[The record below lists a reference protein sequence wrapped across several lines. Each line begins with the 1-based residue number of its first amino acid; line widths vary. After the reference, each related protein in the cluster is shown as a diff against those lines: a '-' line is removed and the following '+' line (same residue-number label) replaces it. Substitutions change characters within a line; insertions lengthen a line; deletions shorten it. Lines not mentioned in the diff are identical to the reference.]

1 MQTPNL
7 TLQDIVE
14 KTGDLP
20 TIPAA
25 ALAVMREADSATGT
39 ASTVAGHLAQD
50 QALTTRVLRL
60 SNSAYYGL
68 QRQVMDLQE
77 AVVVLGMR
85 SVKNLAMVAATY
97 PWLSKPLKGYGLGP
111 KEMWTHA
118 FGVAIGAQLV
128 AKRARLQEVEAMFTA
143 GLVHN
148 MGKVALSIW
157 LENKIPAMLALA
169 ARENLTFDQVER
181 KLLGY
186 DHAQVGAYMAEQWN
200 LPKPLIEAIR
210 YHHQP
215 HECTTQNPIVD
226 CVHIGDFLTM
236 SMGYGLGGDGLRYD
250 FDESSLE
257 RIGLNADIFDELA
270 AQFVDAV
277 QQYEQLFADMNKE
290 AA

>member
-1 MQTPNL
+1 MSSPTL
-7 TLQDIVE
+7 TLQDIVQ
-14 KTGDLP
+14 KTSDLP
-20 TIPAA
+20 TMPAA
-25 ALAVMREADSATGT
+25 ALAVMREAESATGT
-39 ASTVAGHLAQD
+39 ALTVAGHLSQD

-60 SNSAYYGL
+60 ANSAYYGL

-97 PWLSKPLKGYGLGP
+97 PWLSKPLKGYALGP
-111 KEMWTHA
+111 REMWTHS
-118 FGVAIGAQLV
+118 FGVAVGAQTV
-128 AKRARLQEVEAMFTA
+128 AKKARLPEVDAMFTA

-169 ARENLTFDQVER
+169 NRDNLTFDQVER

-186 DHAQVGAYMAEQWN
+186 DHAEVGAFMAEQWN
-200 LPKPLIEAIR
+200 LPKPLIQAIR
-210 YHHQP
+210 YHHEP
-215 HECTTQNPIVD
+215 NACPEPNNIVD

-236 SMGYGLGGDGLRYD
+236 SMGFGLGGDGLRYD
-250 FDESSLE
+250 FHEQALE
-257 RIGLNADIFDELA
+257 RIGLKAEFLEEMA
-270 AQFVDAV
+270 CGFVEAV
-277 QQYEQLFADMNKE
+277 EEYEKLFAEMNKE

>member
-1 MQTPNL
+1 MSNL
-7 TLQDIVE
+7 TLEDIVQ
-14 KTGDLP
+14 KTPDLP

-25 ALAVMREADSATGT
+25 ALAVMRETESATGS
-39 ASTVAGHLAQD
+39 ANSVAHHLATD
-50 QALTTRVLRL
+50 QALTARVLRL

-85 SVKNLAMVAATY
+85 SVRNLAMVAATY

-111 KEMWTHA
+111 QEMWTHA
-118 FGVAIGAQLV
+118 FGVAVGAQLL
-128 AKRARLQEVEAMFTA
+128 AKKARLKDTDSMFTA

-157 LENKIPAMLALA
+157 LENKIHAMLALA
-169 ARENLTFDQVER
+169 TRDNLTFDQVEK

-186 DHAQVGAYMAEQWN
+186 DHAEVGAYMADRWN
-200 LPKPLIEAIR
+200 LPKPLIEAIQ
-210 YHHQP
+210 YHHEP
-215 HECTTQNPIVD
+215 NSCPEPNLIVD
-226 CVHIGDFLTM
+226 CVHVADFLTM

-250 FDESSLE
+250 FQEEALQ
-257 RIGLNADIFDELA
+257 RIGLEASAFDEIA
-270 AQFVDAV
+270 AEFIEAV
-277 QQYEQLFADMNKE
+277 EAYEKLFLEMAE

>member
-1 MQTPNL
+1 MSTSL

-14 KTGDLP
+14 KTPDLP

-25 ALAVMREADSATGT
+25 ALAVMRETESATGT
-39 ASTVAGHLAQD
+39 ATTVAHHLGQD
-50 QALTTRVLRL
+50 QALTARVLRL

-85 SVKNLAMVAATY
+85 SVRNLAMVAATY
-97 PWLSKPLKGYGLGP
+97 PWLSRPLKGYGLGP

-118 FGVAIGAQLV
+118 FGVAVGAQLV
-128 AKRARLQEVEAMFTA
+128 AKRARLQEVDTMFTA

-169 ARENLTFDQVER
+169 VRDNLTFDQVER

-186 DHAQVGAYMAEQWN
+186 DHAEVGAFMAEQWN
-200 LPKPLIEAIR
+200 LPKQLIQAIR
-210 YHHQP
+210 YHHEPDQCP
-215 HECTTQNPIVD
+215 DKNPIVD

-236 SMGYGLGGDGLRYD
+236 SMGFGLGGDGLRYD
-250 FDESSLE
+250 FHEAALS
-257 RIGLNADIFDELA
+257 RIALDASIFDELA
-270 AQFVDAV
+270 AGFIDAVEEYEKLFVDM
-277 QQYEQLFADMNKE
+277 QKE